1 MSHPTDARY
10 RAVWGRAFLV
20 ADVKAG
26 LPMSPRVLYADYLR
40 LPADFSMRLFRPG
53 RLACPFIELCGTV
66 MVALW
71 VCLFAMVQP
80 ANAALLNRDD
90 IDKLLDGQFIVGEV
104 QPDMPVYPLFAKGSD
119 AGGKPELKGYAFE
132 SLDFEPVRGYSG
144 KPIDVLV
151 AMDLTGSFIDL
162 RLIDHKEPFFNNPTG
177 TKRLGVF
184 TAQYTDLTLQHVVR
198 IHDYRSQTRR
208 DDQSADLQGVNH
220 GTVTT
225 KAIDRSIFGS
235 AAKVAVAKLDASI
248 AASAA
253 ARRRS
258 TRESF
263 QPLSWDDLLWRG
275 MIQTTVITPADIRKA
290 YSDIKQP
297 GGGKLEGVADDAAA
311 LTLNVALLGIP
322 SIGRNLLDGEGWRYL
337 NTSRRKSQA
346 LLVTESGPLATS
358 TDDALRVPDDT
369 PFVLRQNG
377 KPIKFSIIPY
387 DKKLKHPGYPDKV
400 KAYFLVVDKA
410 TPLDPEQPFNLS
422 FKLGRRFGTNQILNK
437 IEQREFPV
445 AYDFYGWRAN
455 FYDALDTDLHSI
467 DWIRIWLNR
476 WIEVLA
482 LVAGLGVLTFALIR
496 QQRTSATSRRL
507 QFFRVAYLIF
517 TLGFVGWTAQGQLT
531 IINITAAVESLRG
544 GGDLSFL
551 LSDPMSTILWLFTGV
566 TLFVWGRATFCGWLC
581 PFGALQELISLIANR
596 IGVHQRRLRA
606 AWDAR
611 LKWIKYAILAVILG
625 SIFVAPSFS
634 EMAVKVEPFETAI
647 SFHFVRDWPYILWAV
662 ICLAFGLFLYRGYC
676 RYICPLGAAL
686 AAVNFL
692 QRWSWIPRRDACG
705 TPCQSCRHRCEYQAI
720 APSGQIQYSECFQC
734 LDCVS
739 IYQDDQ
745 RCLPLIQER
754 KREHR
759 VIPVQLKVEAR

>member
-1 MSHPTDARY
+1 MSA
-10 RAVWGRAFLV
+10 
-20 ADVKAG
+20 
-26 LPMSPRVLYADYLR
+26 RVLRTD
-40 LPADFSMRLFRPG
+40 LFRQ
-53 RLACPFIELCGTV
+53 LASWCRQTAAAVFPWLARPPTSRFNQTIGKLAALSLTLC
-66 MVALW
+66 VAL
-71 VCLFAMVQP
+71 QP
-80 ANAALLNRDD
+80 AQAALLNRDD

-151 AMDLTGSFIDL
+151 AMDLTGAFIDL
-162 RLIDHKEPFFNNPTG
+162 RLVDHKEPFFNNPTG

-248 AASAA
+248 SASAA

-275 MIQTTVITPADIRKA
+275 MVQTTIITPADIRKA

-297 GGGKLEGVADDAAA
+297 GGGKLDGMADNSAA

-346 LLVTESGPLATS
+346 LLVTESGPLSTA
-358 TDDALRVPDDT
+358 TDDALRVPDDA

-422 FKLGRRFGTNQILNK
+422 FKLGRRFGTNQVLNK
-437 IEQREFPV
+437 IERREFPV

-455 FYDALDTDLHSI
+455 FYDVLDTDLHSI

-476 WIEVLA
+476 WIEVLV
-482 LVAGLGVLTFALIR
+482 LVAGLGALTYALIR

-517 TLGFVGWTAQGQLT
+517 TLGFIGWTAQGQLT

-596 IGVHQRRLRA
+596 IGVHQRRLRT
-606 AWDAR
+606 AWDAK
-611 LKWIKYAILAVILG
+611 LKWVKYAVLAVILG

-759 VIPVQLKVEAR
+759 VIPVQLKVEA

>member
-1 MSHPTDARY
+1 VR
-10 RAVWGRAFLV
+10 GRDFLV
-20 ADVKAG
+20 ADVAAG
-26 LPMSPRVLYADYLR
+26 PLVSARSLHAEPARAVAACVTWLAGPEVTRFFSTICKSALIAAMS
-40 LPADFSMRLFRPG
+40 
-53 RLACPFIELCGTV
+53 TV
-66 MVALW
+66 
-71 VCLFAMVQP
+71 LFASLQP
-80 ANAALLNRDD
+80 AQAALLNRDD

-151 AMDLTGSFIDL
+151 AMDLTGAFIDL
-162 RLIDHKEPFFNNPTG
+162 RLVDHKEPFFNNPTG

-263 QPLSWDDLLWRG
+263 QPLSWDDLMWRG
-275 MIQTTVITPADIRKA
+275 MVQTTIITPADIRKA

-297 GGGKLEGVADDAAA
+297 GGGKLEGIAEDAAA
-311 LTLNVALLGIP
+311 LTLNAALLGIP

-346 LLVTESGPLATS
+346 ILVTESGPLSTA
-358 TDDALRVPDDT
+358 TDDALRVPDDV
-369 PFVLRQNG
+369 PFVLRQSG

-387 DKKLKHPGYPDKV
+387 DKKLKHPGYPNKV

-410 TPLDPEQPFNLS
+410 TPLDPEQSFDLS
-422 FKLGRRFGTNQILNK
+422 FKLGRRFGTNQVLNK

-455 FYDALDTDLHSI
+455 FYDVLDTDLHSI

-482 LVAGLGVLTFALIR
+482 LVAGLSILTYALIR

-517 TLGFVGWTAQGQLT
+517 TLGFIGWTAQGQLT
-531 IINITAAVESLRG
+531 IINVTAAVESLRG

-551 LSDPMSTILWLFTGV
+551 LSDPMSTILWVFTGV

-596 IGVHQRRLRA
+596 IGVHQHRLRA
-606 AWDAR
+606 AWDAK
-611 LKWIKYAILAVILG
+611 LKWIKYVVLATILG

-634 EMAVKVEPFETAI
+634 EIAVKVEPFETAI

-692 QRWSWIPRRDACG
+692 QRWSWIPRREACG

-759 VIPVQLKVEAR
+759 VIPVQLKVEAG

>member
-1 MSHPTDARY
+1 
-10 RAVWGRAFLV
+10 
-20 ADVKAG
+20 
-26 LPMSPRVLYADYLR
+26 MSPRVLYADYLR
-40 LPADFSMRLFRPG
+40 LPADFSIRLFRPG

-104 QPDMPVYPLFAKGSD
+104 QPDMPVYPLFAKGGD

-151 AMDLTGSFIDL
+151 AMDLTGAFIDL
-162 RLIDHKEPFFNNPTG
+162 RLVDHKEPFFNNPTG

-290 YSDIKQP
+290 SSDIKQP

-346 LLVTESGPLATS
+346 LLVTESGPLVTS

-455 FYDALDTDLHSI
+455 FYDVLDTDLHSI

-517 TLGFVGWTAQGQLT
+517 TLGFIGWTAQGQLT

-625 SIFVAPSFS
+625 SILVAPSFS

-734 LDCVS
+734 VDCVS

>member
-1 MSHPTDARY
+1 MSA
-10 RAVWGRAFLV
+10 
-20 ADVKAG
+20 
-26 LPMSPRVLYADYLR
+26 RVLRTDLFRQLAAWCRQTAAAVFPWLAR
-40 LPADFSMRLFRPG
+40 LPTYRFNQTIG
-53 RLACPFIELCGTV
+53 KLAALSLTLC
-66 MVALW
+66 VAL
-71 VCLFAMVQP
+71 QP
-80 ANAALLNRDD
+80 AQAALLNRDD

-151 AMDLTGSFIDL
+151 AMDLTGAFIDL
-162 RLIDHKEPFFNNPTG
+162 RLVDHKEPFFNNPTG

-275 MIQTTVITPADIRKA
+275 MVQTTIITPADIRKA

-297 GGGKLEGVADDAAA
+297 GGGKLDGMADNSAA

-346 LLVTESGPLATS
+346 LLVTESGPLSTA
-358 TDDALRVPDDT
+358 TDDALRVPDDA

-410 TPLDPEQPFNLS
+410 TPLDSEQPFNLS
-422 FKLGRRFGTNQILNK
+422 FKLGRRFGTNQVLNK
-437 IEQREFPV
+437 IERREFPV

-455 FYDALDTDLHSI
+455 FYDVLDTDLHSI

-476 WIEVLA
+476 WIEVLV
-482 LVAGLGVLTFALIR
+482 LVAGLSALTYALIR

-517 TLGFVGWTAQGQLT
+517 TLGFIGWTAQGQLT

-596 IGVHQRRLRA
+596 IGVHQRRLRT
-606 AWDAR
+606 AWDAK
-611 LKWIKYAILAVILG
+611 LKWVKYAVLAVILG

-759 VIPVQLKVEAR
+759 VIPVQLKVEA

>member
-1 MSHPTDARY
+1 M
-10 RAVWGRAFLV
+10 

-40 LPADFSMRLFRPG
+40 LPADFSIRLFRPG

-104 QPDMPVYPLFAKGSD
+104 QPDMPVYPLFAKGGD

-151 AMDLTGSFIDL
+151 AMDLTGAFIDL
-162 RLIDHKEPFFNNPTG
+162 RLVDHKEPFFNDPTG

-346 LLVTESGPLATS
+346 LLVTESGPLVTS

-400 KAYFLVVDKA
+400 KAYFLVADKA

-455 FYDALDTDLHSI
+455 FYDVLDTDLHSI

-517 TLGFVGWTAQGQLT
+517 TLGFIGWTAQGQLT

-625 SIFVAPSFS
+625 SILVAPSFS

>member
-1 MSHPTDARY
+1 
-10 RAVWGRAFLV
+10 
-20 ADVKAG
+20 
-26 LPMSPRVLYADYLR
+26 
-40 LPADFSMRLFRPG
+40 
-53 RLACPFIELCGTV
+53 
-66 MVALW
+66 
-71 VCLFAMVQP
+71 
-80 ANAALLNRDD
+80 
-90 IDKLLDGQFIVGEV
+90 
-104 QPDMPVYPLFAKGSD
+104 
-119 AGGKPELKGYAFE
+119 
-132 SLDFEPVRGYSG
+132 
-144 KPIDVLV
+144 
-151 AMDLTGSFIDL
+151 
-162 RLIDHKEPFFNNPTG
+162 
-177 TKRLGVF
+177 
-184 TAQYTDLTLQHVVR
+184 
-198 IHDYRSQTRR
+198 DYRSQTRR

-263 QPLSWDDLLWRG
+263 QPLSWDDLMWRG
-275 MIQTTVITPADIRKA
+275 MVQTTIITPADIRKA

-297 GGGKLEGVADDAAA
+297 GGGKLEGIAEDAAA
-311 LTLNVALLGIP
+311 LTLNAALLGIP

-346 LLVTESGPLATS
+346 ILVTESGPLSTA
-358 TDDALRVPDDT
+358 TDDALRVPDDV
-369 PFVLRQNG
+369 PFVLRQSG
-377 KPIKFSIIPY
+377 KPIKFSLIPY

-410 TPLDPEQPFNLS
+410 TPLDPEQPFDLS
-422 FKLGRRFGTNQILNK
+422 FKLGRRFGTNQVLNK
-437 IEQREFPV
+437 IERREFPI
-445 AYDFYGWRAN
+445 AYDFHGWRAN
-455 FYDALDTDLHSI
+455 FYDVLDTDLHSI

-482 LVAGLGVLTFALIR
+482 LVAGLSILTYALIR

-517 TLGFVGWTAQGQLT
+517 TLGFIGWTAQGQLT
-531 IINITAAVESLRG
+531 IINVTAAVESLRG

-551 LSDPMSTILWLFTGV
+551 LSDPMSTILWVFTGV

-596 IGVHQRRLRA
+596 IGIHQRRLRA
-606 AWDAR
+606 AWDAK
-611 LKWIKYAILAVILG
+611 LKWIKYVVLATILG

-692 QRWSWIPRRDACG
+692 QRWSWIPRREACG

-759 VIPVQLKVEAR
+759 VIPVQLKVEAG

>member
-1 MSHPTDARY
+1 
-10 RAVWGRAFLV
+10 
-20 ADVKAG
+20 
-26 LPMSPRVLYADYLR
+26 MSPRVLYADYLR

-53 RLACPFIELCGTV
+53 RLACPLIELFGTV
-66 MVALW
+66 MVALLG
-71 VCLFAMVQP
+71 CLFAVVQP

-104 QPDMPVYPLFAKGSD
+104 QPDMPVYPLFAKGGD

-151 AMDLTGSFIDL
+151 AMDLTGAFIDL

-455 FYDALDTDLHSI
+455 FYDVLDTNLHSI

-517 TLGFVGWTAQGQLT
+517 TLGFIGWTAQGQLT

-754 KREHR
+754 KREYR

>member
-1 MSHPTDARY
+1 MSARILSTDWFRWRCDVCRRILPEARVSPVY
-10 RAVWGRAFLV
+10 HASASIKQALLVLAALGLFL
-20 ADVKAG
+20 
-26 LPMSPRVLYADYLR
+26 LN
-40 LPADFSMRLFRPG
+40 
-53 RLACPFIELCGTV
+53 
-66 MVALW
+66 AL
-71 VCLFAMVQP
+71 QP
-80 ANAALLNRDD
+80 AQAALLTRDD
-90 IDKLLDGQFIVGEV
+90 IDKLLDGQFIVGEM
-104 QPDMPVYPLFAKGSD
+104 QADMPVYPLFAKSGD

-151 AMDLTGSFIDL
+151 AMDLTGAFIDL
-162 RLIDHKEPFFNNPTG
+162 RLVDHKEPFFNNPTG

-184 TAQYTDLTLQHVVR
+184 TAQYTDLTLQHTVR

-208 DDQSADLQGVNH
+208 DDQSADLQGVSH

-263 QPLSWDDLLWRG
+263 QPLGWDDLLWRG
-275 MIQTTVITPADIRKA
+275 MVQTTIITPADIRKA
-290 YSDIKQP
+290 YSNINEP
-297 GGGKLEGVADDAAA
+297 GGGKLEGVADNAPA
-311 LTLNVALLGIP
+311 LILHTALLGIP

-346 LLVTESGPLATS
+346 LLVTETGPLSTAT
-358 TDDALRVPDDT
+358 DAALRVPDDA
-369 PFVLRQNG
+369 PFELRQHG

-387 DKKLKHPGYPDKV
+387 DKQLKVPAYPKNV

-410 TPLDPEQPFNLS
+410 TPLDPEQPFDLA

-437 IEQREFPV
+437 IERREFPLQ
-445 AYDFYGWRAN
+445 YDFYGWRAN
-455 FYDALDTDLHSI
+455 FYDVLDTDLSSI
-467 DWIRIWLNR
+467 DWMRIWLNR
-476 WIEVLA
+476 WIEVLV
-482 LVAGLGVLTFALIR
+482 LLAGLLVLTFALIR

-507 QFFRVAYLIF
+507 QIFRVAYLIF
-517 TLGFVGWTAQGQLT
+517 TLGFIGWTAQGQLT
-531 IINITAAVESLRG
+531 IINITAALESLRG

-551 LSDPMSTILWLFTGV
+551 LSDPMSVILWLFTGA

-581 PFGALQELISLIANR
+581 PFGALQELISLVANR
-596 IGVHQRRLRA
+596 IGLHQRRLRA
-606 AWDAR
+606 AVDAK
-611 LKWIKYAILAVILG
+611 LKLIKYVVLATIIG
-625 SIFVAPSFS
+625 SIFIAPSFS

-647 SFHFVRDWPYILWAV
+647 SFHFVRDWPYIMWAV
-662 ICLAFGLFLYRGYC
+662 ICLGFGLFLYRGYC

-759 VIPVQLKVEAR
+759 VIPMQLKVEST

>member
-1 MSHPTDARY
+1 MSARSVGAEQA
-10 RAVWGRAFLV
+10 RPLMAARPGSLQLSVPSSRLIKQFVLLAFVAAFFSLV
-20 ADVKAG
+20 AT
-26 LPMSPRVLYADYLR
+26 SPA
-40 LPADFSMRLFRPG
+40 
-53 RLACPFIELCGTV
+53 I
-66 MVALW
+66 
-71 VCLFAMVQP
+71 
-80 ANAALLNRDD
+80 AALLTRDD

-132 SLDFEPVRGYSG
+132 TLDFEPVRGYSG

-151 AMDLTGSFIDL
+151 EMDLTGAFIDL
-162 RLIDHKEPFFNNPTG
+162 RLVDHKEPFFNNSTG

-275 MIQTTVITPADIRKA
+275 MVQTTVITPSDIRKA

-297 GGGKLEGVADDAAA
+297 GGGKLEGVADNQAA
-311 LTLNVALLGIP
+311 LTINAALLGIP

-346 LLVTESGPLATS
+346 ILVTERGPLSTA

-377 KPIKFSIIPY
+377 KVIKFSIIPY

-422 FKLGRRFGTNQILNK
+422 FRLGRRFGTNQVLNK
-437 IEQREFPV
+437 IERREFPI
-445 AYDFYGWRAN
+445 AYDFHGWRAN
-455 FYDALDTDLHSI
+455 FYDVLDTDLHSI

-482 LVAGLGVLTFALIR
+482 LIAGLGVLTYALIR

-517 TLGFVGWTAQGQLT
+517 TLGFIGWTAQGQLT

-581 PFGALQELISLIANR
+581 PFGALQELVSLIANR

-606 AWDAR
+606 AWDGR
-611 LKWIKYAILAVILG
+611 LKWIKYVVLATILG

-692 QRWSWIPRRDACG
+692 QRWSWIPRREACG

-720 APSGQIQYSECFQC
+720 APSGQVQYSECFQC

-759 VIPVQLKVEAR
+759 VIPVQLKVEAG

>member
-1 MSHPTDARY
+1 
-10 RAVWGRAFLV
+10 V

-40 LPADFSMRLFRPG
+40 LPADFSIRLFRPG

-104 QPDMPVYPLFAKGSD
+104 QPDMPVYPLFAKGGD

-151 AMDLTGSFIDL
+151 AMDLTGAFIDL
-162 RLIDHKEPFFNNPTG
+162 RLVDHKEPFFNNPTG

-346 LLVTESGPLATS
+346 LLVTESGPLVTS

-400 KAYFLVVDKA
+400 KAYFLVADKA

-455 FYDALDTDLHSI
+455 FYDVLDTDLHSI

-517 TLGFVGWTAQGQLT
+517 TLGFIGWTAQGQLT

-625 SIFVAPSFS
+625 SILVAPSFS

>member
-1 MSHPTDARY
+1 MSA
-10 RAVWGRAFLV
+10 
-20 ADVKAG
+20 
-26 LPMSPRVLYADYLR
+26 RVLRTD
-40 LPADFSMRLFRPG
+40 LFRQ
-53 RLACPFIELCGTV
+53 LAAWCRQTEAAIFSWLARPPTSRFKQTIGKLAALTLTLC
-66 MVALW
+66 VAL
-71 VCLFAMVQP
+71 QP
-80 ANAALLNRDD
+80 AQAALLNRDD

-151 AMDLTGSFIDL
+151 AMDLTGAFIDL
-162 RLIDHKEPFFNNPTG
+162 RLVDHKEPFFNNPTG

-275 MIQTTVITPADIRKA
+275 MVQTTIITPADIRKA

-297 GGGKLEGVADDAAA
+297 GGGKLDGMADNSAA

-346 LLVTESGPLATS
+346 LLVTESGPLSTA
-358 TDDALRVPDDT
+358 TDDALRVPDDA

-422 FKLGRRFGTNQILNK
+422 FKLGRRFGTNQVLNK
-437 IEQREFPV
+437 IERREFPV

-455 FYDALDTDLHSI
+455 FYDVLDTDLHSI

-476 WIEVLA
+476 WIEVLV
-482 LVAGLGVLTFALIR
+482 LVAGLGALTYALIR

-517 TLGFVGWTAQGQLT
+517 TLGFIGWTAQGQLT

-596 IGVHQRRLRA
+596 IGVHQRRLRT
-606 AWDAR
+606 AWDAK
-611 LKWIKYAILAVILG
+611 LKWVKYAVLAVILG

-759 VIPVQLKVEAR
+759 VIPVQLKVEA